1 MFKHVL
7 CDFDGTLV
15 DSAHG
20 ILVTIKKCIERAGL
34 PVVVEPSRDLIGPPL
49 RSMISAV
56 IGSEHAAMMDIEKDF
71 RTEYDERGYLLTV
84 SYPGIPQAL
93 KDLHEGGIKLHLV
106 TNKRLIP
113 VRQILEQFGWDHY
126 FQSVNTLDSTVGAS
140 SKSEVVALLLAR
152 IDVPLNT
159 VMIVGDTLDDWLAA
173 QANGIGF
180 AWASWGY
187 GQDPALRTS
196 GQSLTGSED
205 FVRHVLR
212 SQNMPTVSAE
222 NPLSDR

>member
-15 DSAHG
+15 DSADG
-20 ILVTIKKCIERAGL
+20 ILVTIRKCIERAGL
-34 PVVVEPSRDLIGPPL
+34 AVVVEPSRDLIGPPL
-49 RSMISAV
+49 RRMISAV
-56 IGSEHAAMMDIEKDF
+56 IGSEHAAMADIEKDF

-93 KDLHEGGIKLHLV
+93 KDLHKGGVTLHLV

-113 VRQILEQFGWDHY
+113 VRQILEQFGWNHY
-126 FQSVNTLDSTVGAS
+126 FQSVNTLDSTAGAS
-140 SKSEVVALLLAR
+140 SKSDVVALLLAR
-152 IDVPLNT
+152 LDVSLDT

-173 QANGIGF
+173 QANGISF

-187 GQDPALRTS
+187 GRDPTLKIC
-196 GQSLTGSED
+196 GQPLTGSGD
-205 FVRHVLR
+205 FVQHVLR
-212 SQNMPTVSAE
+212 
-222 NPLSDR
+222 